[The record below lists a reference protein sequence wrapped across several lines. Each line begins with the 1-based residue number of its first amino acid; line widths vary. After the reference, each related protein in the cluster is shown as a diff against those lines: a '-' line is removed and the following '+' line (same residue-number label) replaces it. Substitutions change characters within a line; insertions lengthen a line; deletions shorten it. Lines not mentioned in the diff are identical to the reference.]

1 MPTEP
6 AERLADREIHLYY
19 ALSSLITDKRLLT
32 RYREILS
39 DDERQ
44 RLDRFVFEKD
54 RHRFVVAHALL
65 RASLARYANIEP
77 EEWVFATNAFGKP
90 YLTSP
95 GRFSFLRF
103 NLSHAGDLC
112 ACALAANHD
121 LGLDVE
127 AVDRVK
133 DLQIAETVCCKAEL
147 LDLKSLPR
155 EAQPAR
161 FCEYWTLKEAYVK
174 ARGVGLSVPLDQCC
188 FRLEDE
194 GQAFLRFA
202 SDGDDSPSQW
212 QFRHM
217 DLYPG
222 YKAAMAIRM
231 AESDLPIRL
240 TEVVPLGSPR

>member
-6 AERLADREIHLYY
+6 LESLAEAEIHLYY
-19 ALSSLITDKRLLT
+19 AWSNRITDPSLLA
-32 RYREILS
+32 RYRSILS
-39 DDERQ
+39 NDERL

-54 RHRFVVAHALL
+54 RRRFVVAHALL
-65 RASLARYANIEP
+65 RTSLSRYADIAP
-77 EEWVFATNAFGKP
+77 EDWVFETNEYGKP

-95 GRFSFLRF
+95 DRFSFLRF

-112 ACALAANHD
+112 ACALTVNHE

-133 DLQIAETVCCKAEL
+133 DLQIAETVCCEAEL
-147 LDLKSLPR
+147 LDLKSLPPD
-155 EAQPAR
+155 AQPAR

-188 FRLEDE
+188 FWLEGDDR
-194 GQAFLRFA
+194 ASLRFG
-202 SDGDDSPSQW
+202 SEGDDSPSQW
-212 QFRHM
+212 QFRHV
-217 DLYPG
+217 DLYPS
-222 YKAAMAIRM
+222 YKAAVAIRL
-231 AESDLPIRL
+231 AERALPIRL